1 MTELKVY
8 KENEVRRICIKA
20 DKPMGV
26 GLATSY
32 SETNKINSHIPLV
45 VLHL

>member
-32 SETNKINSHIPLV
+32 SETKLTPKFH
-45 VLHL
+45 